1 MCTVIIKKFLQ
12 GCGSISGAALS
23 VDIWREER
31 GDAGGSDNV
40 LHVVNGMDGELRSF
54 LQNGDY

>member
-1 MCTVIIKKFLQ
+1 MDVVL
-12 GCGSISGAALS
+12 SGAALS

-40 LHVVNGMDGELRSF
+40 LHVANDIDGDLRSP
-54 LQNGDY
+54 LQNGDH